1 MQYQHKSLAAGR
13 WAQMSLSEQMA
24 NIGSEISRALNWKRK
39 NHEKYC
45 LKSVVRALELIALTI
60 DHVTVKSHLKELTR
74 LREVILDYFYGN
86 NEFRSSEEQWEKY
99 FDHFNRRVNSIN
111 KTNKGRFHSPL

>member
-1 MQYQHKSLAAGR
+1 MQYQHKNLAAGR

-24 NIGSEISRALNWKRK
+24 NIGSEGSRALNWKRK
-39 NHEKYC
+39 NNEKYC

-60 DHVTVKSHLKELTR
+60 DNITVKSHFKELTR

-86 NEFRSSEEQWEKY
+86 NEFCSSEILWEKY
-99 FDHFNRRVNSIN
+99 FNHFNLAARKKNL
-111 KTNKGRFHSPL
+111 TG